1 MFEGFARER
10 IRTGEA
16 EIALVRGGAG
26 PPLLLLHGYPQNKAM
41 WHKVA
46 PGLAAHFTVIVPDLR
61 GYGDSSHPP
70 DADDSRAYGKRAMA
84 ADQVKVMEQL
94 GFSSFFVAGHDRGG
108 RVAYRMALDHAA
120 RVRKLA
126 VLDIVPTY
134 EQFASVDRHAAMGG
148 YHWYFLAQPRG
159 FPERLIGA
167 DPEFFLRHMMGH
179 ASGPPDPAARP
190 SRFSDD
196 AFAEYLRC
204 FRKPEVIHATCEDYR
219 AGATID
225 FDLDAAD
232 LAAAR
237 RIQCPM
243 LALWG
248 ERGGRRRQVIE
259 TWQRWATDV
268 RGHALAC
275 GHYLPEEAPDET
287 LAKLTGFFLDGDRA
301 GGGG

>member
-1 MFEGFARER
+1 MFEGFAHER
-10 IRTGEA
+10 VRTGEA
-16 EIALVRGGAG
+16 EIDLVRAGAG
-26 PPLLLLHGYPQNKAM
+26 PPLLLLHGYPQNKTM

-70 DADDSRAYGKRAMA
+70 DADDHRAYSKRAMA
-84 ADQVKVMEQL
+84 ADQVAVMERL
-94 GFSSFFVAGHDRGG
+94 GFPSFFVAGHDRGG
-108 RVAYRMALDHAA
+108 RVAYRMALDHPA

-179 ASGPPDPAARP
+179 ASGPPDPKVRP
-190 SRFSDD
+190 SRFSDE

-204 FRKPEVIHATCEDYR
+204 FRNPEVIHATCEDYR

-232 LAAAR
+232 LAAGR

-248 ERGGRRRQVIE
+248 ERGGRRQVLE

-268 RGHALAC
+268 RGHALEC
-275 GHYLPEEAPDET
+275 GHFLPEEAPDET
-287 LAKLTGFFLDGDRA
+287 LAELTGFSLDAGRAA
-301 GGGG
+301 GGG

>member
-1 MFEGFARER
+1 MFEGFAHER
-10 IRTGEA
+10 VRTGEA

-41 WHKVA
+41 WHRVA
-46 PGLAAHFTVIVPDLR
+46 PGLAAHFTVVAPDLR

-70 DADDSRAYGKRAMA
+70 DAADHRAYSKRAMA
-84 ADQVKVMEQL
+84 GDLVAVMEQL

-108 RVAYRMALDHAA
+108 RVAYRMAFDHPA
-120 RVRKLA
+120 RVAKLA
-126 VLDIVPTY
+126 TLDIVPTY
-134 EQFASVDRHAAMGG
+134 EQFSRVDRHLAMGG

-167 DPEFFLRHMMGH
+167 DPEFFLRHTMGH
-179 ASGPPDPAARP
+179 PARRDPGTRPAR
-190 SRFSDD
+190 FTDE

-204 FRKPEVIHATCEDYR
+204 FQNPEVIHATCEDYR

-232 LAAAR
+232 LAADR
-237 RIQCPM
+237 RIECPV

-248 ERGGRRRQVIE
+248 ERGRLRNVTE
-259 TWQRWATDV
+259 TWRKWATDV
-268 RGHALAC
+268 RGRALPC
-275 GHYLPEEAPDET
+275 GHFLPEEAPEET
-287 LAKLTGFFLDGDRA
+287 LAELTTFFLESARPRGSV
-301 GGGG
+301 

>member
-1 MFEGFARER
+1 
-10 IRTGEA
+10 
-16 EIALVRGGAG
+16 
-26 PPLLLLHGYPQNKAM
+26 
-41 WHKVA
+41 
-46 PGLAAHFTVIVPDLR
+46 
-61 GYGDSSHPP
+61 
-70 DADDSRAYGKRAMA
+70 MA

-94 GFSSFFVAGHDRGG
+94 GFPSFFVAGHDRGG

-126 VLDIVPTY
+126 TLDIVPTY
-134 EQFASVDRHAAMGG
+134 EQFSSVDRHAAMGG

-179 ASGPPDPAARP
+179 AAGPPDPTARP
-190 SRFSDD
+190 SRFSDE

-232 LAAAR
+232 LAAGR
-237 RIQCPM
+237 RIECPM

-248 ERGGRRRQVIE
+248 ERGGRRRLVLE

-268 RGHALAC
+268 CGHALAC
-275 GHYLPEEAPDET
+275 GHFLPEEAPDET
-287 LAKLTGFFLDGDRA
+287 LAELTGFFLGA
-301 GGGG
+301 

>member
-10 IRTGEA
+10 IRTSEA
-16 EIALVRGGAG
+16 EIDLVRGGSG

-41 WHKVA
+41 WHRVA
-46 PGLAAHFTVIVPDLR
+46 PGLALQFTVIAPDLR

-70 DADDSRAYGKRAMA
+70 DAEDHRAYSKRAMA
-84 ADQVKVMEQL
+84 ADQVEIMERL
-94 GFSSFFVAGHDRGG
+94 GLPSFFVAGHDRGG
-108 RVAYRMALDHAA
+108 RVAYRLAFDHPA
-120 RVRKLA
+120 RVQKLA

-134 EQFASVDRHAAMGG
+134 EQFAEVDRHAAMGG

-167 DPEFFLRHMMGH
+167 DPEFFLRHTLGH
-179 ASGPPDPAARP
+179 AARRDPSRGP
-190 SRFSDD
+190 SRFSDE

-204 FRKPEVIHATCEDYR
+204 FRNPDVIHATCEDYR

-232 LAAAR
+232 LAAGR
-237 RIQCPM
+237 RIRSPL

-248 ERGGRRRQVIE
+248 ERGRRRDVLE
-259 TWQRWATDV
+259 TWRRWALDV
-268 RGHALAC
+268 RGRSLAC
-275 GHYLPEEAPDET
+275 GHFLPEEAPDET
-287 LAKLTGFFLDGDRA
+287 LVELRSFFLDSPRPSS
-301 GGGG
+301 